1 MKKSLIHLLVIL
13 LFTSNSAYILA
24 ADSSED
30 TIKTGDTCPLWVG
43 KLIQQA
49 KQGKVVQPVQP
60 VAPVTPTQPK
70 KPVVT
75 PVQPVTQPKDMPIT
89 PVQPIK
95 PITPVTPIQ
104 PIQQPKKGTPI
115 TPVQPIKPIT
125 PVTPVQPVK
134 PVTPTQPKKGGA
146 VVTPVQP
153 VQPTKSV
160 DKPTK
165 PVKPVSSASAPTA
178 RLVDQLFD
186 LINMQEQELRD
197 ENGEID
203 TEKLLEILLPIV
215 GSIVSIGLTAIITK
229 LRNSGNPIAAKI
241 ADTLEPV
248 RNAING
254 ANSFED
260 LSQGLAKEVKG
271 AVLERL
277 DAMLPTELKG
287 VTGNLQ
293 KISDAVEQVGDMKAK
308 GSMTKT
314 EIKEAL
320 TEELGGLVEASTT
333 DIVPDMTPEQIE
345 ARIKQEVGAKSKTI
359 SAKFKERL
367 SKVKAIEQEKLQ
379 QLKQEYQE
387 QLEKGQQA
395 AAEQVKRLQDQLQK
409 SQDAIEKLGEQVQEQ
424 IESGT
429 ALTQE
434 QFTEEMAEQAE
445 ITEEEQE
452 LPEEGQEQLS
462 REESEFRALEDL
474 PFYEP
479 EVF

>member
-30 TIKTGDTCPLWVG
+30 TIKTGDTCPLWIG

-95 PITPVTPIQ
+95 PITPVTP
-104 PIQQPKKGTPI
+104 
-115 TPVQPIKPIT
+115 
-125 PVTPVQPVK
+125 VQPVK
-134 PVTPTQPKKGGA
+134 PITPTQPKKGGA

-260 LSQGLAKEVKG
+260 LSQGLAKAVKD
-271 AVLERL
+271 VTVQRL
-277 DAMLPTELKG
+277 DSMLPAEL
-287 VTGNLQ
+287 
-293 KISDAVEQVGDMKAK
+293 
-308 GSMTKT
+308 
-314 EIKEAL
+314 
-320 TEELGGLVEASTT
+320 
-333 DIVPDMTPEQIE
+333 
-345 ARIKQEVGAKSKTI
+345 R
-359 SAKFKERL
+359 
-367 SKVKAIEQEKLQ
+367 
-379 QLKQEYQE
+379 
-387 QLEKGQQA
+387 
-395 AAEQVKRLQDQLQK
+395 
-409 SQDAIEKLGEQVQEQ
+409 
-424 IESGT
+424 
-429 ALTQE
+429 
-434 QFTEEMAEQAE
+434 
-445 ITEEEQE
+445 
-452 LPEEGQEQLS
+452 
-462 REESEFRALEDL
+462 
-474 PFYEP
+474 
-479 EVF
+479 